1 LHFSFFLFC
10 PVTGGS
16 ETLITS
22 AALLCDAPPSSNQ
35 SVKRKPKKKAAANHQ
50 DLPHADLETVLEG
63 LHARAFPFHS
73 DV

>member
-1 LHFSFFLFC
+1 
-10 PVTGGS
+10 VTGGS